1 MSAHPAP
8 EFETPSPGELSNLL
22 PQLDVQRFVAR
33 GGMGAVYYAIQ
44 RHLEREVALKILP
57 PDIGDPGFRS
67 RFSLEAKAMARMNH
81 PNLAQL
87 YDFGEAEGLLWMAQE
102 WIDGPS
108 FYSRYQQGPLS
119 EEEAVALVCQVCDG
133 LAYAHRHDIV
143 HRDVKPENIMWNSEG
158 VVKLT
163 DFGLA
168 RATRSGPSH
177 LRNEQEARFLTEE
190 YAAPEMF
197 DLNVEIDHRADIFA
211 VGVLAYEGLTGKRP
225 SGEYRPPSEAQ
236 PSLGERFD
244 LVLAKAMQHDR
255 NKRYNDCAEF
265 KRDFEAA
272 AAMTREA
279 EFRSA
284 RRKAKGLLPLL
295 ALAGAAALLVTVI
308 WIAVSLMK
316 SATEDSPG
324 KRQVTETR
332 PAGKSPGPTI
342 RKKPR
347 RAPPASSASLPPGP
361 ALYYSFEEAAEGK
374 PLRDDSGNGLTGT
387 VNGAVPT
394 PGVRGQGVLLG
405 GEGDTIEVPT
415 NDLRLSKT
423 SFTIA
428 LWVRARFDK
437 VHGLVGQ
444 RSFEE
449 QGQYFH
455 LILNKQKLWQDF
467 WGGELLTHTL
477 DPGLSNK
484 WIHIAFSFDSEDR
497 LSTLY
502 LNGRPVAETTFPA
515 PLDFDNGT
523 LVLGEFQAGE
533 TWNHLAG
540 ALDEVMVYDRL
551 LDREAVDSIYQ
562 HGKPASSD

>member
-225 SGEYRPPSEAQ
+225 SGESRPPSEAQ

-244 LVLAKAMQHDR
+244 SVLAKAMQHDR
-255 NKRYNDCAEF
+255 DKRYNDCAEF

-272 AAMTREA
+272 AALAMCRG
-279 EFRSA
+279 RG
-284 RRKAKGLLPLL
+284 RR
-295 ALAGAAALLVTVI
+295 
-308 WIAVSLMK
+308 
-316 SATEDSPG
+316 
-324 KRQVTETR
+324 
-332 PAGKSPGPTI
+332 
-342 RKKPR
+342 R
-347 RAPPASSASLPPGP
+347 R
-361 ALYYSFEEAAEGK
+361 
-374 PLRDDSGNGLTGT
+374 R
-387 VNGAVPT
+387 
-394 PGVRGQGVLLG
+394 R
-405 GEGDTIEVPT
+405 
-415 NDLRLSKT
+415 R
-423 SFTIA
+423 
-428 LWVRARFDK
+428 
-437 VHGLVGQ
+437 
-444 RSFEE
+444 
-449 QGQYFH
+449 
-455 LILNKQKLWQDF
+455 
-467 WGGELLTHTL
+467 
-477 DPGLSNK
+477 
-484 WIHIAFSFDSEDR
+484 
-497 LSTLY
+497 
-502 LNGRPVAETTFPA
+502 
-515 PLDFDNGT
+515 
-523 LVLGEFQAGE
+523 
-533 TWNHLAG
+533 
-540 ALDEVMVYDRL
+540 
-551 LDREAVDSIYQ
+551 
-562 HGKPASSD
+562 

>member
-119 EEEAVALVCQVCDG
+119 EEEAVALVCQACDG

-255 NKRYNDCAEF
+255 DKRYNDCAEF

-272 AAMTREA
+272 ALAREA

-284 RRKAKGLLPLL
+284 RRKANGLLPLL

-308 WIAVSLMK
+308 WIAVSLLK
-316 SATEDSPG
+316 SAAEDSPG
-324 KRQVTETR
+324 KHQVTETR
-332 PAGKSPGPTI
+332 AAEKSPGRPTG
-342 RKKPR
+342 KKPR
-347 RAPPASSASLPPGP
+347 RAPPASSTSLPPGP

-387 VNGAVPT
+387 VNGAVPA
-394 PGVRGQGVLLG
+394 PGVRGQGVLLD
-405 GEGDTIEVPT
+405 GEGDTIEVPA
-415 NDLRLSKT
+415 NELRLSKT

-428 LWVRARFDK
+428 LWVKAGFDK
-437 VHGLVGQ
+437 VHGLMGQ

-502 LNGRPVAETTFPA
+502 LNGKPVADTTFTA

-533 TWNHLAG
+533 TWSHLAG

-551 LDREAVDSIYQ
+551 LDGEAVESIYQ
-562 HGKPASSD
+562 HGKTASSD